1 MYTIYNSLY
10 YRVRMQI
17 SQGYRFKTF
26 RESLGL
32 SQAQIAGEIE
42 ITAGAIGLVEKDKS
56 FLKLDNL
63 LKLSE
68 LYNLNLDWLITGNG
82 SMFNKPKNTF
92 EIKYEPITVNQFDF
106 GKRLNKVRVQTDM
119 ISAELAMLL
128 DIKENRLLDIMNGK
142 NEPTL
147 EEVKKIC
154 ENFNVTADWL
164 IFGKE

>member
-1 MYTIYNSLY
+1 MTTKGKRIKKFRSYLELNQTQFANELNITQQAVQ
-10 YRVRMQI
+10 RV
-17 SQGYRFKTF
+17 
-26 RESLGL
+26 ESDNGNFNIETLEKLNTSFGL
-32 SQAQIAGEIE
+32 NINW
-42 ITAGAIGLVEKDKS
+42 
-56 FLKLDNL
+56 FL
-63 LKLSE
+63 
-68 LYNLNLDWLITGNG
+68 TGNG

-92 EIKYEPITVNQFDF
+92 EIKYEPITINQFDF
-106 GKRLNKVRVQTDM
+106 GKRLNKVRVQSDM

-128 DIKENRLLDIMNGK
+128 DIRENRLLDIMNGK